1 MPPQFVDAPQLFQM
15 QATLANISQ
24 ALQAGQEREKV
35 LYDQVTLLSREVHTI
50 NALMQ
55 KSPAPAPA
63 VLETSRGR
71 QPTPMPHGQAGAG
84 EDGSSYRPI
93 MRGTPMKFADYPK
106 LSGKA
111 PPGEEADYLERWVT
125 TMESCFAQH
134 YQYEDSYRVNLM
146 ASALTDQAK
155 DWWHTARKK
164 GLIVCATTE
173 PPEPGI
179 TTWKEFKELLWDRFV
194 PIDADEV
201 TRTRY
206 KILIQPESISLD
218 GFQDFVSTFQEIH
231 TKLGTLDEKQKIY
244 DFMSSLRPGEL
255 KRHLQEVRYKVTT
268 CDELIKSGLQR
279 QSEIMSTKTLSQAMK
294 KNAPQQS
301 QGQSNTHYKGQRHYG
316 PPRAA
321 AENRGVSPMEV
332 NAMQQQRSG
341 GKPPDK
347 GAKDASQP
355 RRPAKSPPGVS
366 DALFK
371 ERREKGLCTW
381 CGDASHWAPSCPKK
395 TAYQAESG
403 NGRRPPQG
411 GQDTQK

>member
-71 QPTPMPHGQAGAG
+71 QPAPMPHGQAGAG

-146 ASALTDQAK
+146 ASALTYQSK

-255 KRHLQEVRYKVTT
+255 KRHLQEVR
-268 CDELIKSGLQR
+268 
-279 QSEIMSTKTLSQAMK
+279 
-294 KNAPQQS
+294 
-301 QGQSNTHYKGQRHYG
+301 
-316 PPRAA
+316 
-321 AENRGVSPMEV
+321 
-332 NAMQQQRSG
+332 
-341 GKPPDK
+341 
-347 GAKDASQP
+347 
-355 RRPAKSPPGVS
+355 
-366 DALFK
+366 
-371 ERREKGLCTW
+371 
-381 CGDASHWAPSCPKK
+381 
-395 TAYQAESG
+395 
-403 NGRRPPQG
+403 
-411 GQDTQK
+411 